1 MSTGQIYIVRLLRRV
16 ENLLSEGNHS
26 AEASKVGKIMQKVA
40 QADDIHEALDVLCK
54 VEGLDDFAL
63 RLMWLL
69 DVSERGEVSFENG
82 VMDYQA
88 SVLGALISGSAAA
101 DGAENAGAVS
111 SLPDRIDKLYVSL
124 HKFGRAI
131 EELKR
136 HAIEDGVFGEIEE
149 NRIYDILNE
158 LASLGDH
165 AAAAGKT
172 DLSQFVSACSGFA
185 QHVLDNSLLH
195 DVRVVNILDNANITL
210 QTMFET
216 AGIEDNDSLQSTIQ
230 LLNQPKELLD

>member
-1 MSTGQIYIVRLLRRV
+1 MSTGRSYIVRLLRRV
-16 ENLLSEGNHS
+16 ENHLSEGNHS
-26 AEASKVGKIMQKVA
+26 GEAAKVGKIMQKVA
-40 QADDIHEALDVLCK
+40 QADDIREALDVLCR
-54 VEGLDDFAL
+54 VEGFDAFAL

-69 DVSERGEVSFENG
+69 HIAERGEVGLENG

-88 SVLGALISGSAAA
+88 SVLGALIPRGIVAESGK
-101 DGAENAGAVS
+101 NAGVLTL
-111 SLPDRIDKLYVSL
+111 LPDQIDNLYISL

-136 HAIEDGVFGEIEE
+136 HSIEDGVFGEVEE
-149 NRIYDILNE
+149 SRIYDVLNE
-158 LASLGDH
+158 LASLGEQAVD
-165 AAAAGKT
+165 AGKR

-185 QHVLDNSLLH
+185 QYVLDNRLLH

-210 QTMFET
+210 QTVFET

-230 LLNQPKELLD
+230 LLNQPKELLN